1 MHMKTP
7 LVILS
12 AACGVGKTTIQNALR
27 DLNLLPG
34 YACLGSDEMGINWWD
49 YAGTPHEADYTKDCL
64 AAAIKQADGLPLVF
78 CACVAPPD
86 FRKMRPDFPE
96 ISSVRH
102 IGMTCSD
109 EEVRRRL
116 LARPPERMCG
126 DEAFILSQIE
136 YNQWIR
142 KHPNE
147 YAFSLD
153 NTPYSIEETAKIIA
167 DFILQTEP

>member
-1 MHMKTP
+1 MKKH

-27 DLNLLPG
+27 DMNLLSD

-49 YAGTPHEADYTKDCL
+49 YAGTPHEADYTRDCL
-64 AAAIKQADGLPLVF
+64 AAALVRAGDRPLVF

-86 FRKMRPDFPE
+86 FRKLHPSFPE
-96 ISSVRH
+96 INAVRH

-126 DEAFILSQIE
+126 DEGFIRSQIE

-142 KHPNE
+142 EHPNE

-167 DFILQTEP
+167 DFILQEKQ

>member
-1 MHMKTP
+1 MK
-7 LVILS
+7 LFVITG
-12 AACGVGKTTIQNALR
+12 ACGAGKSTMREALE
-27 DLNLLPG
+27 DILEKEK
-34 YACLGSDEMGINWWD
+34 YACIDTDEVGINWWD

-64 AAAIKQADGLPLVF
+64 AVALSRAGNRPLVF

-86 FRKMRPDFPE
+86 FRKLHPSFPE
-96 ISSVRH
+96 IVSVRH

-109 EEVRRRL
+109 DEVRRRL

-126 DEAFILSQIE
+126 DEGFIRSQIE

-142 KHPNE
+142 EHPSE

-167 DFILQTEP
+167 SFILQEKQ

>member
-1 MHMKTP
+1 MKKH

-27 DLNLLPG
+27 RLHLLPDFM
-34 YACLGSDEMGINWWD
+34 CLGSDEMGINWWD
-49 YAGTPHEADYTKDCL
+49 YAGTPRASDYTKDCL
-64 AAAIKQADGLPLVF
+64 SVALERAEARDLVF

-86 FRKMRPDFPE
+86 FRKLRPFFPQ
-96 ISSVRH
+96 ILSVRH

-116 LARPPERMCG
+116 LARPPERMCS
-126 DEAFILSQIE
+126 DEAFIRAQIE

-142 KHPNE
+142 THPHE

-153 NTPYSIEETAKIIA
+153 NTPYTIEETAEIIA
-167 DFILQTEP
+167 DFILRTQP